1 MSNNTATS
9 HANPPLNFTSDAI
22 VNQLRY
28 QATNGPAYV
37 QHSATRALAQIKGLY
52 AEAHYEARLAFET
65 ARQKLRHA
73 DGNVAEPAADAEPT
87 IAQQIEDIRTGRTPV
102 TEEMLGDYAS
112 MLPGSDADQEQ
123 EEDEDGSPHAEDEP
137 P

>member
-1 MSNNTATS
+1 MSNNTAT
-9 HANPPLNFTSDAI
+9 HTNPPLPFTSDAI
-22 VNQLRY
+22 VNQLRH

-65 ARQKLRHA
+65 ARLKLRHA
-73 DGNVAEPAADAEPT
+73 ASKVTDQVADAEPT

-112 MLPGSDADQEQ
+112 MLPSSDADQEQ
-123 EEDEDGSPHAEDEP
+123 EEDEDGSPNAEDEP

>member
-1 MSNNTATS
+1 MSNSTASTQ
-9 HANPPLNFTSDAI
+9 AKPPLDFTSDAI
-22 VNQLRY
+22 VNQLRH

-37 QHSATRALAQIKGLY
+37 QHSATKALAHIKGLY

-73 DGNVAEPAADAEPT
+73 DGNVAEQTADAEPS
-87 IAQQIEDIRTGRTPV
+87 IAQQIEDIRTGRTIV
-102 TEEMLGDYAS
+102 TPEMLGEYGVPVGAAS
-112 MLPGSDADQEQ
+112 EDKEPD
-123 EEDEDGSPHAEDEP
+123 DEDGSSHGEDEP